1 MLSPLQERIAR
12 IIAGLSEAE
21 DFALAGGGALISRG
35 DVNRKTRDLDF
46 FGLSAAAVD
55 RLVPVAEL
63 ALREAGSR
71 GCSKGPVLHALSSRT
86 ATIGPSKHPPL
97 VRARK
102 CPPNRRIGAPPA
114 RLDADVAPGLGE

>member
-21 DFALAGGGALISRG
+21 DFALAGGGALIVRG
-35 DVNRKTRDLDF
+35 DIDRKTRDLDF

-63 ALREAGSR
+63 ALQKASLRVTRVQEGPGFFQRIEVQAFRSCLQRNWPLTSCSR
-71 GCSKGPVLHALSSRT
+71 YSAERRP
-86 ATIGPSKHPPL
+86 GPS
-97 VRARK
+97 
-102 CPPNRRIGAPPA
+102 
-114 RLDADVAPGLGE
+114 